1 MSANEQQNA
10 DYDPL
15 PLTHDETFGHGLYNA
30 PPSPEPH
37 ISAFHT
43 PQYNPSELGVDS
55 SSIPLG
61 AAPPRFL
68 GAALYDDPGAPR
80 IRDSYASS
88 HNTAHNESE
97 YNGSVYALN
106 DTLGTTLLTHGP
118 YSGAYRDDPHDSF
131 VGDEGG
137 HPMSPIGQHR
147 FLGEKHAVYTAPR
160 TQSKRR
166 IIILASLAGLILLL
180 LAVLIPVYFTV
191 IRPKS
196 NANLAPDPA
205 HPTQTSKNGNPSVA
219 AIVTGGDGSNVITD
233 DGSTFIY
240 HNTFGGYW
248 YWDEN
253 DPFNNGA
260 RAQSWTPALNETFK
274 YGTDKIRGLVSFVRL
289 LLPDILSWCI
299 LLRRVNLGGWLNTE
313 PVSVSL
319 SICFI
324 D

>member
-1 MSANEQQNA
+1 MSANEQRNT

-15 PLTHDETFGHGLYNA
+15 PLTHDETFSHGLYNA
-30 PPSPEPH
+30 PPSPDPH

-55 SSIPLG
+55 SSIPQG

-88 HNTAHNESE
+88 HNTLHSGGNGSE
-97 YNGSVYALN
+97 YTGSVYALN
-106 DTLGTTLLTHGP
+106 DTLGATPLTHGP

-147 FLGEKHAVYTAPR
+147 FLAEKHAVYAAPR
-160 TQSKRR
+160 TKSKRK
-166 IIILASLAGLILLL
+166 IVILASLAVLILLL
-180 LAVLIPVYFTV
+180 LAVLIPVYFLV

-196 NANLAPDPA
+196 NAAGSDPA
-205 HPTQTSKNGNPSVA
+205 HPTETGKNGKPSVA
-219 AIVTGGDGSNVITD
+219 AVVTGGDGSIVTTD
-233 DGSTFIY
+233 GGSTFTY
-240 HNTFGGYW
+240 HNSFGGYW

-260 RAQSWTPALNETFK
+260 RAQSWSPALNETFS
-274 YGTDKIRGLVSFVRL
+274 YGTDKIRGLASFFGSSSLTSLTRVFL
-289 LLPDILSWCI
+289 NAGSIL
-299 LLRRVNLGGWLNTE
+299 VAG
-313 PVSVSL
+313 
-319 SICFI
+319 
-324 D
+324 